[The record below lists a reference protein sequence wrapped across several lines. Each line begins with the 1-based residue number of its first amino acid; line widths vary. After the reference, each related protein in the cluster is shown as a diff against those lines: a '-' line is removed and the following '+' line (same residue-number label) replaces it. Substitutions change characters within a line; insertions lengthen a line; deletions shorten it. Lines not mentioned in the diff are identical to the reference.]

1 MRVNSKAQI
10 IPLGNVDKDVL
21 LFLSKELYEIFRIEF
36 KISHPLNIP
45 KSSYNSER
53 EQYYSSPLLSYLK
66 RSFGRGSG
74 LILGV
79 IDKDLYVPQLNF
91 VFGEAELNGE
101 AAIISLTRLRQEF
114 YGHPENENIF
124 YQRAIKEAVHEI
136 GHVFGLH
143 HCSNPKCVMFF
154 SNSLSDTDR
163 KGKHFCKDCSEKL
176 SLIK

>member
-21 LFLSKELYEIFRIEF
+21 LFLGKELYEIFRIEF
-36 KISHPLNIP
+36 KISRSLDIP
-45 KSSYNSER
+45 ESSYDSER
-53 EQYYSSPLLSYLK
+53 EQYYSSPLLSNLK
-66 RSFGRGSG
+66 RAAGRGSG

-91 VFGEAELNGE
+91 VFGEAELNGR

-114 YGHPENENIF
+114 YGLPENENIF

-136 GHVFGLH
+136 GHVFGFH
-143 HCSNPKCVMFF
+143 HCNNPKCVMFF

-163 KGKHFCKDCSEKL
+163 KGKRFCKNCSKKL

>member
-1 MRVNSKAQI
+1 MRVDSKAQI
-10 IPLGNVDKDVL
+10 IPLGNVERDVL

-36 KISHPLNIP
+36 KISSSLNIP

-53 EQYYSSPLLSYLK
+53 KQYYSSPLLSYLK
-66 RSFGRGSG
+66 MSFGRGSG

-91 VFGEAELNGE
+91 VFGEAELNGK

-114 YGHPENENIF
+114 YGLPENENIF
-124 YQRAIKEAVHEI
+124 YQRTIKEAVHEI
-136 GHVFGLH
+136 GHIFGLH

-154 SNSLSDTDR
+154 SNSLSDTDI
-163 KGKHFCKDCSEKL
+163 KGKRFCKNCSKKL

>member
-1 MRVNSKAQI
+1 MKVNSKAYI
-10 IPLGNVDKDVL
+10 IHLGNVERDVL
-21 LFLSKELYEIFRIEF
+21 LFLSKELYEIFGIEF
-36 KISHPLNIP
+36 KISSSLNIP

-66 RSFGRGSG
+66 RTAGRGSG

-101 AAIISLTRLRQEF
+101 AAIISLTRLSQEF
-114 YGHPENENIF
+114 YGLLGNENIF

-154 SNSLSDTDR
+154 SNSLSDTDIKR
-163 KGKHFCKDCSEKL
+163 KRFCKNCSKKL
-176 SLIK
+176 LIK